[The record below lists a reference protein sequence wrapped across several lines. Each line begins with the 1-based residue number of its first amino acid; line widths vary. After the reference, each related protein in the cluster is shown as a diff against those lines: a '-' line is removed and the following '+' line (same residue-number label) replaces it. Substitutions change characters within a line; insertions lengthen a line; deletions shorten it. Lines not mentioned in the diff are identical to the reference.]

1 MTTSNTV
8 NTAIKSRLKRL
19 LRRPFPALFL
29 AAPLF
34 ILAVGLFFLAVIAP
48 AGPAGAQTE
57 ASSPADTGAPS
68 LEQGIDAE
76 IAASTLEEV
85 AVPPGTVAALG
96 LRLSDVGG
104 SHPAL
109 KRGDAVLKG
118 HARAVE
124 YEDRLIGQIVVAS
137 VAVGDAEVAI
147 QADPLAAQF
156 DLEEARIERG
166 RVVLLKGDL
175 AALIA
180 ALEELAAAAE
190 GKQGAVQR
198 IEIEGPSQSRSASG
212 GGGGG
217 NEASQYRTPERIERD
232 LEPEVSVRVTPEGC
246 GVRVDRAQLVAIQQS
261 RSVTYEGGTPTQE
274 SACSD
279 STVRYPLQKDYS
291 CPASVD
297 TATRTA
303 RPQFRW
309 YYTAGAE
316 GSEAGAREIVGECEP
331 DEDGELTM
339 TEDHARCRV
348 EIDTAGGRAVPHA
361 ALVFED
367 RNGRTE
373 VAREC
378 APSASR
384 GPYELTEDHARCQVD
399 TDFENGQAVPQAA
412 LVYMD
417 HEGRTVEA
425 RGCEASRSRAA
436 AAMTLSDEGCDIVH
450 DFANERSE
458 RYAAWRFNLDG
469 VVYQAS
475 ACAGTGEYFTHERV
489 YTDNATFVCP
499 QTKERG
505 TGGVILQSRVRI
517 TVNGEGLYI
526 RECVPDTDGT
536 AVVATAEGCEDPSLW
551 THDLAGGVSYGQ
563 ERYYFTHQGAREYV
577 TECVDSEQ
585 TFTHDLTTVDYEH
598 NDPGRYSHSVS
609 RVAINPSSGEYVI
622 SEGMVLPGAAQA
634 PYEWLRDDV
643 VEVGERALSGCEE
656 SWATERIECYQRP
669 STETPPPPTVTGEC
683 AADEYRHALGPGI
696 PGEREACSLIGT
708 LLTPTGIVTQTGC
721 QEIES
726 TVWVQTWSRPGY
738 SEERNAGPGNPIIR
752 SEICTL
758 ASSEDVGAGAF
769 YYEDCDQL
777 ETTVVT
783 ETWSRP
789 GYSEEREAGPGTPIN
804 HGDAC
809 TLTSTTDVRTG
820 EFTYEDCEKFEET
833 ETTEYYTREDGAQIV
848 IVAGAGEPISLGDAC
863 TIQVSSS
870 WSRVSG
876 SPATHAKGACCLVIN
891 MMSPGPPHNGK
902 KTCVSSD
909 YHHSSSYSGSMSLV
923 RDDGV
928 TVSTESGTGTWSD
941 TSIHCVRGGGSW
953 GSLAPPGPAT
963 RSLSNNAPASTSN
976 SALINTWAVELGW
989 N

>member
-19 LRRPFPALFL
+19 LRQPFPALFL

-124 YEDRLIGQIVVAS
+124 YEGRLIGQIVVAS
-137 VAVGDAEVAI
+137 VAVGDAEVVI

-166 RVVLLKGDL
+166 RKVVLKGDL

-217 NEASQYRTPERIERD
+217 NEASQYRTPDRIERD
-232 LEPEVSVRVTPEGC
+232 LEPEVSVQVTTEGC

-291 CPASVD
+291 SCPASVD

-309 YYTAGAE
+309 YYTASGAE

-339 TEDHARCRV
+339 VEDHLRCPV
-348 EIDTAGGRAVPHA
+348 EIDVSGGRATPHA

-489 YTDNATFVCP
+489 YTDNGSFVCP

-769 YYEDCDQL
+769 YYEDCDKL

-809 TLTSTTDVRTG
+809 TLTSTVDVRTG
-820 EFTYEDCEKFEET
+820 TFTYEDCEKFEET

-870 WSRVSG
+870 WSRVDG
-876 SPATHAKGACCLVIN
+876 SPVTHTEGGCCRYDTN
-891 MMSPGPPHNGK
+891 RGGQRYCARQYWSH
-902 KTCVSSD
+902 SSD
-909 YHHSSSYSGSMSLV
+909 YTGTRSVV

-928 TVSTESGTGTWSD
+928 MVSTETGTGEWVNSSQYCGRCVGCSD
-941 TSIHCVRGGGSW
+941 AVRANKAPSTTSDHV
-953 GSLAPPGPAT
+953 
-963 RSLSNNAPASTSN
+963 
-976 SALINTWAVELGW
+976 LIQDWTGALGW
-989 N
+989 CQPWNC